1 MLGITSNIVGG
12 FNRDDNII
20 AKINKINQLWSL
32 FFTNLI
38 KQLKV
43 KRIAKLVSP

>member
-20 AKINKINQLWSL
+20 AKINKINKLKRKKREEVKEEIN
-32 FFTNLI
+32 NL
-38 KQLKV
+38 
-43 KRIAKLVSP
+43 